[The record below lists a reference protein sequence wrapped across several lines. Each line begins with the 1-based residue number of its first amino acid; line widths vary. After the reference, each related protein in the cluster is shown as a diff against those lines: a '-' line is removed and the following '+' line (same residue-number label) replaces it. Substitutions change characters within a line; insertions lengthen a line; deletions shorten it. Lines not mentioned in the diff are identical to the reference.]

1 MPDLLLVQGDFYPR
15 PLRGGR
21 PDTVNA
27 AMQPF
32 KFLSTPSARRA
43 TREPTP
49 RTEAMQFLSTPS
61 ARRATKPETDIR
73 IDKLISIHALCEEGD
88 DTLLTAVAA
97 QTEFLSTP
105 SARRATANGMRR
117 TRRHTN
123 FYPRPL
129 RGGRPIFILEETAM
143 SKFLSTPSARRATP
157 QNPAPT
163 SSRCYFYPRPLRGG
177 RHERNGDFEG
187 AKEFLSTPSAR
198 RATKYISTSSTLY
211 SISIHALCE
220 EGDPDLGGGIQDF
233 TISIHALCEE
243 GDSRGQQARGVTK
256 YFYPRPLRGG
266 RRRQDVKLTLNADF
280 YPRPLRGG
288 RRP

>member
-1 MPDLLLVQGDFYPR
+1 MTNTVTDEISIHALCEEGDRPAGGRVHCGGGISIHALCEEGDAKDVSPFLHPLISIHALCEEGDRRMPDLLLVQGDFYPR

-88 DTLLTAVAA
+88 HREEAGDRVERISIHALCEEGDEEPV
-97 QTEFLSTP
+97 EVPDISKIFLSTP
-105 SARRATANGMRR
+105 SARRATCCSTVSKKA
-117 TRRHTN
+117 TEN

-129 RGGRPIFILEETAM
+129 RGGRPAV
-143 SKFLSTPSARRATP
+143 P
-157 QNPAPT
+157 QAG
-163 SSRCYFYPRPLRGG
+163 RP
-177 RHERNGDFEG
+177 G
-187 AKEFLSTPSAR
+187 AD
-198 RATKYISTSSTLY
+198 
-211 SISIHALCE
+211 ISIHALCE
-220 EGDPDLGGGIQDF
+220 EGD
-233 TISIHALCEE
+233 A
-243 GDSRGQQARGVTK
+243 V
-256 YFYPRPLRGG
+256 
-266 RRRQDVKLTLNADF
+266 V
-280 YPRPLRGG
+280 
-288 RRP
+288 

>member
-88 DTLLTAVAA
+88 RFQFFHKIRLGV
-97 QTEFLSTP
+97 FLSTP
-105 SARRATANGMRR
+105 SARRAT
-117 TRRHTN
+117 
-123 FYPRPL
+123 
-129 RGGRPIFILEETAM
+129 
-143 SKFLSTPSARRATP
+143 SQQKFNRKSM
-157 QNPAPT
+157 
-163 SSRCYFYPRPLRGG
+163 F
-177 RHERNGDFEG
+177 
-187 AKEFLSTPSAR
+187 
-198 RATKYISTSSTLY
+198 
-211 SISIHALCE
+211 
-220 EGDPDLGGGIQDF
+220 
-233 TISIHALCEE
+233 
-243 GDSRGQQARGVTK
+243 
-256 YFYPRPLRGG
+256 
-266 RRRQDVKLTLNADF
+266 DF

-288 RRP
+288 RLLC